1 MRKRILLTTWLL
13 YSLMLPFWGQTESKK
28 EPKLLIDGCFFME
41 TPSELDGA
49 KLKMAVLKSEDG
61 RMMIL
66 VTGVKLSE
74 NSKTYAVPLLK

>member
-41 TPSELDGA
+41 TPSELDGQ
-49 KLKMAVLKSEDG
+49 
-61 RMMIL
+61 
-66 VTGVKLSE
+66 
-74 NSKTYAVPLLK
+74 NSRWQF